1 MRYILDGWPGN
12 ANECAEPAQPYFT
25 YREELTIVDG
35 LLVKGNRIVI
45 PTDMRHDCL
54 ETLHAPHLGLQ
65 KTLLRAHTSV
75 FWPGMTAD
83 IQTQISN
90 CSACHKFQTKQP
102 AETLR
107 NELPTTQPWTWLATD
122 IFEYGDKSYTIVV
135 DQYSKFIVVHKV
147 SDHSSEQTVA
157 TFLQIFSEFG
167 VPDKICS
174 DRGSNFTSQLFLSF
188 CKGLD
193 VKLSF
198 SSACHHSGNPTE
210 RAVRII
216 KNIMNKCA
224 HTKTNWRLGLLE
236 YLCPPLSARLAS
248 PAELLATH
256 QYKGLEPTLHAR
268 LLPQST
274 VAESNK
280 DELISHKEIEKANH
294 DRSAHDLPILPVG
307 CIVTYFDHVS
317 KTWLVGRIA
326 QCTHDRAYLIE
337 TEAGRL
343 ISCNRHA
350 THRSH
355 LTFVPRQ
362 PKLYHNHQ
370 SVRAEKPN
378 PELVPVGGKPCIKQ
392 ANASANHPT
401 IGHHVSGA
409 NS

>member
-1 MRYILDGWPGN
+1 
-12 ANECAEPAQPYFT
+12 
-25 YREELTIVDG
+25 
-35 LLVKGNRIVI
+35 
-45 PTDMRHDCL
+45 
-54 ETLHAPHLGLQ
+54 
-65 KTLLRAHTSV
+65 
-75 FWPGMTAD
+75 MTAN
-83 IQTQISN
+83 IKTQISH
-90 CSACHKFQTKQP
+90 CSACHKFQTKQL

-107 NELPTTQPWTWLATD
+107 NELPTTQPWTCLTTD
-122 IFEYGDKSYTIVV
+122 IFEYGGKLYIIVV
-135 DQYSKFIVVHKV
+135 DRYSKFIVVRTV

-157 TFLQIFSEFG
+157 TFLQIFSKFG
-167 VPDKICS
+167 VPDEIRS

-198 SSACHHSGNPTE
+198 SSAYHHSGNPAE
-210 RAVRII
+210 RAVRMI
-216 KNIMNKCA
+216 KNMKKCA

-236 YLCPPLSARLAS
+236 YLCTALSARLAS
-248 PAELLATH
+248 PAELLATC
-256 QYKGLEPTLHAR
+256 QCKGLQPTLHAR

-294 DRSAHDLPILPVG
+294 DRSTHDLPILPVG

-326 QCTHDRAYLIE
+326 QRTHDRAYLIE

-343 ISCNRHA
+343 ISHNRCDI
-350 THRSH
+350 RRLH

-362 PKLYHNHQ
+362 PELYQNHQ
-370 SVRAEKPN
+370 SVQAEKPN

-392 ANASANHPT
+392 ANASARHPT
-401 IGHHVSGA
+401 VGHHVSGA
-409 NS
+409 NSQASNGLVTCSGRVVRKPDRLNL